1 MNLLSKK
8 QSNLLIMNTIKYKK
22 LNLEKDQLLLDM
34 GCGEGR
40 HSIGALL
47 ETPANVIGLD
57 LSLEDLNMA
66 KSRLKDFDLSGLDTF
81 CTFGVGNINDIPVES
96 SSFDAVMC
104 SEVLEHVDSP
114 EDSIKELVRVL
125 RPGGIMAL
133 SVPRYLPELICWK
146 LSEEYSKTPG
156 GHVRIFKHNQLKELA
171 VLNGLK
177 YESFHWA
184 HGLHSPYW
192 WLQCLFWDTKETSY
206 AVKIYH
212 KLLVWDLMK
221 KPLFT
226 KILEAILQPLIGKS
240 LVMYFRKPI

>member
-1 MNLLSKK
+1 
-8 QSNLLIMNTIKYKK
+8 MNTIKYNN
-22 LNLEKDQLLLDM
+22 LNLREGQLMLDM

-47 ETPANVIGLD
+47 ETPASIVGMD
-57 LSLEDLNMA
+57 LSFEDLKIA
-66 KSRLKDFDLSGLDTF
+66 QSRL
-81 CTFGVGNINDIPVES
+81 
-96 SSFDAVMC
+96 
-104 SEVLEHVDSP
+104 LEHVDSP
-114 EDSIKELVRVL
+114 NESVRELVRVL
-125 RPGGIMAL
+125 KPGGVMAL

-156 GHVRIFKHNQLKELA
+156 GHVRIFKHQELKNLA
-171 VLNGLK
+171 VSNGLE
-177 YESFHWA
+177 YQSFHWA

-192 WLQCLFWDTKETSY
+192 WLQCLFWKTKENSFL
-206 AVKIYH
+206 VKQYH

-226 KILEAILQPLIGKS
+226 KILESILQPLIGKS

>member
-1 MNLLSKK
+1 
-8 QSNLLIMNTIKYKK
+8 MNTIKYKK
-22 LNLEKDQLLLDM
+22 LKLETGQLLLDM

-57 LSLEDLNMA
+57 LSFEDLNTA
-66 KSRLKDFDLSGLDTF
+66 KSRLNDFDLSGRDTF
-81 CTFGVGNINDIPVES
+81 CTFGVGNIENIPLETAS
-96 SSFDAVMC
+96 LDAVMC

-114 EDSIKELVRVL
+114 KDSIQELVRVL
-125 RPGGIMAL
+125 KPGGVMAL

-146 LSEEYSKTPG
+146 LSKEYSKTPG
-156 GHVRIFKHNQLKELA
+156 GHVRIFKHSQLRDLA
-171 VLNGLK
+171 ENNGLQ
-177 YESFHWA
+177 YQSFHWA

-192 WLQCLFWDTKETSY
+192 WLQCLFWNTRETSY
-206 AVKIYH
+206 VIKLYH

-221 KPLFT
+221 RPLFT
-226 KILEAILQPLIGKS
+226 RLLEMILQPLIGKS